1 MNPLRP
7 IISGSIGQIF
17 TNFLPTGR
25 YLLIDYGP
33 GVKQPLLSTLAF
45 QNGFEYCNINDNPS
59 TRCANKKQSTI

>member
-45 QNGFEYCNINDNPS
+45 QNGFEYCNI
-59 TRCANKKQSTI
+59 